1 MKRNSFHLQINL
13 YKESKDFPL
22 SGVDMP
28 NYYEERTIKRIVEV
42 LKPLFNKT
50 TNVVIDSSQKNHV
63 FIKDIILFCK
73 TEGIDY
79 GKVMSWTVQLESR
92 ENNIISIVFNKGVYE
107 DVYTINI

>member
-1 MKRNSFHLQINL
+1 MKSNNFHLQINL

-28 NYYEERTIKRIVEV
+28 IYHEERTIKRIVEV

-63 FIKDIILFCK
+63 FIKDIVLFCK

-79 GKVMSWTVQLESR
+79 RKVMSWTVQIESR
-92 ENNIISIVFNKGVYE
+92 DIISIVFNKGVYE

>member
-28 NYYEERTIKRIVEV
+28 IYYEERTIKRILEV
-42 LKPLFNKT
+42 LKPLIKKT
-50 TNVVIDSSQKNHV
+50 TNVVIDSSQRNHV
-63 FIKDIILFCK
+63 FIKDIIQFCK

-79 GKVMSWTVQLESR
+79 GKVMSWNVQIESR
-92 ENNIISIVFNKGVYE
+92 ENNIISIVFNKGDYE

>member
-28 NYYEERTIKRIVEV
+28 IYHEERTIKRIVEV

-50 TNVVIDSSQKNHV
+50 TNVVIDSSQKIHV
-63 FIKDIILFCK
+63 FIK
-73 TEGIDY
+73 
-79 GKVMSWTVQLESR
+79 
-92 ENNIISIVFNKGVYE
+92 
-107 DVYTINI
+107 

>member
-1 MKRNSFHLQINL
+1 MKRNSFHLRINL

-28 NYYEERTIKRIVEV
+28 NYNEERTIKRIVEV

-50 TNVVIDSSQKNHV
+50 TNVVIDSSQMKHV
-63 FIKDIILFCK
+63 FIKDIIQFCK
-73 TEGIDY
+73 AEGIDFR
-79 GKVMSWTVQLESR
+79 KVMSWTVQIESR

>member
-28 NYYEERTIKRIVEV
+28 IYNEERTIKKIVEV

-50 TNVVIDSSQKNHV
+50 TNVVIDSPQMNHV
-63 FIKDIILFCK
+63 FIKDVIQFCK
-73 TEGIDY
+73 AEGIDY
-79 GKVMSWTVQLESR
+79 GKVMSWTVQIESG

>member
-13 YKESKDFPL
+13 YKDNKDFPL

-28 NYYEERTIKRIVEV
+28 IYNEERTIKRIVEV

-63 FIKDIILFCK
+63 FIKDIVLFCK

-79 GKVMSWTVQLESR
+79 GKVMSWTVQIESR

>member
-28 NYYEERTIKRIVEV
+28 IYYEEHTIKRILEV
-42 LKPLFNKT
+42 LKPLFNKK
-50 TNVVIDSSQKNHV
+50 TNVVINSSQKNHV

-79 GKVMSWTVQLESR
+79 GKVMCWTVQLESK
-92 ENNIISIVFNKGVYE
+92 ENHIISIVFNKGVYE

>member
-1 MKRNSFHLQINL
+1 MKRNSVHLQINL

-22 SGVDMP
+22 SGVDIP
-28 NYYEERTIKRIVEV
+28 IYNEERTIKRILEV

-50 TNVVIDSSQKNHV
+50 TNVVIDSSQMNHV

-73 TEGIDY
+73 AEGIDY
-79 GKVMSWTVQLESR
+79 GKVMSWTVQIESR
-92 ENNIISIVFNKGVYE
+92 DIISIVFNKGVYE

>member
-1 MKRNSFHLQINL
+1 MKRNSFHLRINL
-13 YKESKDFPL
+13 YKESTDFPL
-22 SGVDMP
+22 SGVDMY
-28 NYYEERTIKRIVEV
+28 NYNEERTIKRIVEV

-63 FIKDIILFCK
+63 FIKDIVLFCK

-79 GKVMSWTVQLESR
+79 RKVMSWTVQIESR
-92 ENNIISIVFNKGVYE
+92 DIISIVFNKGVYE